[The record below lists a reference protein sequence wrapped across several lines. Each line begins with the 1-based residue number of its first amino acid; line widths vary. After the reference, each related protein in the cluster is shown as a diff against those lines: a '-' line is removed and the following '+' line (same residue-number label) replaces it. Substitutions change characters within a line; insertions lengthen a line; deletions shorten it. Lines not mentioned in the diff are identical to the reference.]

1 MLKIRSLNWVLI
13 FVSGMLFNP
22 AIGQYFA
29 NPSFEGDPGL
39 SVSPPSWHPF
49 DIYSTPDTEPI
60 KCDNFT
66 ASDGS
71 TYLTLITRGSAHP
84 IPNSV
89 ENAMTPLLESLE
101 AGKYYKLSID
111 LASRE
116 EVGHFNWEQ
125 GFISYSSPVKLKI
138 FGSESVLDKGELLT
152 ESMAITN
159 HTWDR
164 YSLILF
170 PQSTISYLL
179 VEAGMAKDVD
189 GMGNL
194 LLDRIHIEELD
205 EPPVDFGA
213 LEIPNVFTP
222 NGDGVNDELVIRGLK
237 KSSQLFVFDR
247 LGIEVFKSYD
257 YEHNWD
263 GKDLNGKELPSG
275 TYWIILFP
283 SNMDEAIK
291 GLVYLKRE

>member
-1 MLKIRSLNWVLI
+1 MLIL
-13 FVSGMLFNP
+13 VSGVYFSP
-22 AIGQYFA
+22 ATGQYFA

-39 SVSPPSWHPF
+39 SVSPPSWQPF
-49 DIYSTPDTEPI
+49 DINSTPDTEPI
-60 KCDNFT
+60 KCDNYT
-66 ASDGS
+66 ATDGS

-101 AGKYYKLSID
+101 AGKYYNLTVD

-116 EVGHFNWEQ
+116 DVGHFNWEQ
-125 GFISYSSPVKLKI
+125 GFIPYSSPVKLKI
-138 FGSESVLDKGELLT
+138 FGSESLLDKGELLC

-159 HTWDR
+159 HTWIR
-164 YSLILF
+164 YSLILY
-170 PQSTISYLL
+170 PQSTIKYLL
-179 VEAGMAKDVD
+179 VEAGMEKDLD

-194 LLDRIHIEELD
+194 LLDRINIEELD
-205 EPPVDFGA
+205 EPPVDFGD

-222 NGDGVNDELVIRGLK
+222 NGDGVNDELVISGLK
-237 KSSQLFVFDR
+237 EGSHLFVFDR
-247 LGIEVFKSYD
+247 LGIEVFKSYN

-263 GKDLNGKELPSG
+263 GKDLKGKELPPG
-275 TYWIILFP
+275 TYWFVLFP

-291 GLVYLKRE
+291 GFVYLKRE